1 MEAQIHEP
9 FIELQPDPIAFI
21 DRLLRLELKPREWGR
36 PVDYHDLWSL
46 LDLSCDKP
54 LF

>member
-21 DRLLRLELKPREWGR
+21 DRLLRLELKPREWG
-36 PVDYHDLWSL
+36 L
-46 LDLSCDKP
+46 LTIMTYGLY
-54 LF
+54 